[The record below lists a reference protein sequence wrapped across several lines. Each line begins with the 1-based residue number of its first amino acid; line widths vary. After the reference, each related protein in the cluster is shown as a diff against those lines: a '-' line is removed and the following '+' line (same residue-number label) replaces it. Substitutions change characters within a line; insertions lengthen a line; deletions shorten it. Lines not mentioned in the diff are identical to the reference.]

1 MSRDTVLNCST
12 PGDSMKYEVRYR
24 EVREGWFD
32 VEAESEIDAY
42 NKFWDMV
49 GTGEIDLLRTDMT
62 ESDVAGVYL
71 VEGGFPC
78 QKL

>member
-1 MSRDTVLNCST
+1 
-12 PGDSMKYEVRYR
+12 MKYEVRYR

-32 VEAESEIDAY
+32 VEAENEIDAY

-71 VEGGFPC
+71 LTGSKDEN
-78 QKL
+78 QT

>member
-1 MSRDTVLNCST
+1 MPTT

-32 VEAESEIDAY
+32 VEAEDEIDAY

-62 ESDVAGVYL
+62 ESDVAGVYML
-71 VEGGFPC
+71 TGGKDDN
-78 QKL
+78 QA

>member
-1 MSRDTVLNCST
+1 
-12 PGDSMKYEVRYR
+12 MKYEVRYR

-32 VEAESEIDAY
+32 VEAENEIDAY
-42 NKFWDMV
+42 NMFWDMV

-71 VEGGFPC
+71 LTGDKDDN
-78 QKL
+78 QT

>member
-1 MSRDTVLNCST
+1 
-12 PGDSMKYEVRYR
+12 MKYEVRYR

-71 VEGGFPC
+71 VE
-78 QKL
+78 